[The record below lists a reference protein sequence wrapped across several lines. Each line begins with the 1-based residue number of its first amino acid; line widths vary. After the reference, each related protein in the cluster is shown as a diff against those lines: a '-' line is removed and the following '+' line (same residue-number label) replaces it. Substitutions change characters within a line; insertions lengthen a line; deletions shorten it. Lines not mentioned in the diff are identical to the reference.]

1 MINMKKVF
9 LILSVSVFLTSCY
22 TSNQFVGNG
31 GNHIRRGLDS
41 REHRMPNRVRQRDV
55 EVIRFVHGNYGNIFH
70 RREQPCSNQW

>member
-1 MINMKKVF
+1 MKKVF

-41 REHRMPNRVRQRDV
+41 REHRVSNRVRPRDV
-55 EVIRFVHGNYGNIFH
+55 EIIRSAHGNYGNIFH
-70 RREQPCSNQW
+70 RREQPCSDQW